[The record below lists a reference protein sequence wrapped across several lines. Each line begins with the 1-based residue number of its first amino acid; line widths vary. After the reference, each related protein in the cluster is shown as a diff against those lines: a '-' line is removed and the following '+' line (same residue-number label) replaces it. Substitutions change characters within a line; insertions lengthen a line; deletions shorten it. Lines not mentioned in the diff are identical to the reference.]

1 MKNANQPE
9 TTDFKDYTRN
19 LIVIGVVT
27 TGASVFGYFQLSFFY
42 TYIESVLVV
51 APLAITLMAVLTSIV
66 ALVSIIFF
74 GIISDNTRSKLGRRR
89 PFILLGIIAGLG
101 IFWFGFIDNY
111 WAGLFIK
118 LVVVEITINGY
129 YAVQR
134 LLIAD
139 LIPIEHRGKAN
150 GVNGL
155 ISMIGMIIA
164 VLATLIA
171 QAQYVIGGDLNQEGH
186 IFLFTLCMIIVISC
200 SIGGFLFLK
209 EPSVEALPPKKTFV
223 GELRE
228 TFQVSELR
236 KHNEYFKMLLAQG
249 VFMIGLLMIAPYI
262 FIYIFELELSSLDM
276 TFIAATIAPVMII
289 VILLLGK
296 LSDKY
301 GRKKI
306 IPPTFLISCIG
317 FFMMPFVA
325 TKELTIIPLAAIAI
339 NLALIGFVGV
349 LVPVSAWQQDLY
361 PEEKRGQFVG
371 ILNAINMLMSI
382 PGVIVGGI
390 VYAAFGLQWVFVF
403 VPIPF
408 IASIPLFLKIE
419 DISLETITD
428 LRK

>member
-1 MKNANQPE
+1 MENADKSE
-9 TTDFKDYTRN
+9 TTEFREYTRN
-19 LIVIGVVT
+19 LIVIGVAT

-42 TYIESVLVV
+42 TYIESVLKVP
-51 APLAITLMAVLTSIV
+51 PLAITLMAVLTAMV

-89 PFILLGIIAGLG
+89 PFMLFGIVAGLG
-101 IFWFGFIDNY
+101 MFWFGFIDNF
-111 WAGLFIK
+111 WVGLFIK
-118 LVVVEITINGY
+118 LVLVEITINAY

-164 VLATLIA
+164 VVVTLIA
-171 QAQYVIGGDLNQEGH
+171 QGQYVFGGDLNQEGH
-186 IFLFTLCMIIVISC
+186 VLLFTVCMIITIGC
-200 SIGGFLFLK
+200 SIASFLFLD
-209 EPSVEALPPKKTFV
+209 EPSIEELPPKKKFV
-223 GELRE
+223 EDLRE
-228 TFQVSELR
+228 TFQLSELK

-249 VFMIGLLMIAPYI
+249 VFMIGLLMISPYI
-262 FIYIFELELSSLDM
+262 FIYVFELELSNSDM
-276 TFIAATIAPVMII
+276 IAIAATIAPVMVI

-306 IPPTFLISCIG
+306 IPPTILISCIG

-325 TKELTIIPLAAIAI
+325 TKDLTIIPLAAIAI

-382 PGVIVGGI
+382 PGIIVGGI
-390 VYAAFGLQWVFVF
+390 VYTIFGLQWIFAF
-403 VPIPF
+403 VPIFF

-419 DISLETITD
+419 DVSLETITD